1 MTTKAEI
8 DETMPVNPEQA
19 LRSYFYRE
27 LPRHWPALDSVSAS
41 APKPARSSNGTGSR
55 PIRRSRLALAASLL
69 VLIAGAS
76 AASRW
81 GRPFAA
87 PAEPLPHD
95 VLPPTAQKPG
105 KPHRPPAPAPR
116 LPTLPANQR

>member
-1 MTTKAEI
+1 MTTMAEI
-8 DETMPVNPEQA
+8 DETMPVNPEHV
-19 LRSYFYRE
+19 LRSYFHRE
-27 LPRHWPALDSVSAS
+27 LPRHWPALETPGVA
-41 APKPARSSNGTGSR
+41 APAPAQSSNGAGHR
-55 PIRRSRLALAASLL
+55 PMRRSRLALAASLL